1 MPPSGDDLAAARAAV
16 EASNLDDA
24 AKATILGALGASDKA
39 SSSPEKAGR
48 GDGGQGR
55 RAIQS
60 DGPLMDDGS
69 PVHIG
74 GTSFLER
81 TKSPAWIKARQDVY
95 DSIKARRDV
104 ELEAKTPVDI
114 TITMPD
120 GTVLDADKKTGAK
133 FQSWRTSPYDVAASI
148 SQGLAD
154 SSVVARVTYADY
166 CQDYDAAEDGVGGG
180 DILMGEE
187 GDEAGDDGGE
197 AGRAKPI
204 LWDLKRALVGNV
216 SRLEL
221 LKFTD
226 DDEAKTV
233 FWHSSAHMLGEALE
247 HLYGSRL
254 TIGPPLAGGFYY
266 DSYMGEAGSDGALKE
281 EDYKPVEQEVS
292 KIIKSKQKFERLV
305 VTKEEALELFEG
317 NPFKEQII
325 KTKVPEGSRTS
336 VYRCGDLIDLCRGPH
351 VVHTGKVKAFAATS
365 HSATNWLGDT
375 DNDSLQRMYG
385 VSFPD
390 KKMLKVWKENQEKV
404 SF

>member
-81 TKSPAWIKARQDVY
+81 TKSPTWIKARQDVY

-154 SSVVARVTYADY
+154 SSVVARVTYTGERVDEDVLNAVADE
-166 CQDYDAAEDGVGGG
+166 DFGAA
-180 DILMGEE
+180 
-187 GDEAGDDGGE
+187 DDG
-197 AGRAKPI
+197 PI
-204 LWDLKRALVGNV
+204 IQCPPGTL
-216 SRLEL
+216 S
-221 LKFTD
+221 
-226 DDEAKTV
+226 
-233 FWHSSAHMLGEALE
+233 EALG
-247 HLYGSRL
+247 LNS
-254 TIGPPLAGGFYY
+254 
-266 DSYMGEAGSDGALKE
+266 SDGCRPCPKNFRI
-281 EDYKPVEQEVS
+281 Q
-292 KIIKSKQKFERLV
+292 
-305 VTKEEALELFEG
+305 
-317 NPFKEQII
+317 
-325 KTKVPEGSRTS
+325 
-336 VYRCGDLIDLCRGPH
+336 RC
-351 VVHTGKVKAFAATS
+351 A
-365 HSATNWLGDT
+365 
-375 DNDSLQRMYG
+375 
-385 VSFPD
+385 
-390 KKMLKVWKENQEKV
+390 
-404 SF
+404 